1 MLKRISNALLN
12 SSSRFTFVIS
22 FCLIAF
28 YLYQD
33 LVQWPLIK
41 FINAQGPIIYVDSN
55 TVLYYA
61 RCYSEIG
68 NYVFASG
75 VECSNW
81 NYGSTI
87 LIFLNLINI
96 TGNFAGI
103 LGHFFTYSILGT
115 FVYFIYLTRNLRSV
129 QFVLFLGLMSP
140 SVWLLMERAN
150 FDALIYLM
158 LFLAALLFAK
168 GFETI
173 PIMIIL
179 ASATFKFY
187 TLPLL
192 VIFIY
197 LSKKIHNKVFGLC
210 ALVFGTIIVFNDY
223 VLMGGMSMQ
232 AGNNHFGMKII
243 GNYLGKIGINL
254 ENIHAYLVGIIL
266 FIITITCVIYVLIK
280 FNRLIIANRI
290 WNNQEKNFFIY
301 MSATFLICFIVG
313 LSVDYRLIFYLVSA
327 PLLISVLESRLRLFV
342 SLCYL
347 IGAYFC
353 YPFGVFQTVGDFA
366 LEIMAA
372 FQLILLFFHIFPKKT
387 FIKMKVFR
395 VIE

>member
-12 SSSRFTFVIS
+12 SSSRFTFAIS

-75 VECSNW
+75 AECSNW

-129 QFVLFLGLMSP
+129 QLVLFLGLMSP

-254 ENIHAYLVGIIL
+254 ENIHAYLVGVIL

-280 FNRLIIANRI
+280 FNKLIIANRI
-290 WNNQEKNFFIY
+290 WNNQEKNFFRNWW
-301 MSATFLICFIVG
+301 L
-313 LSVDYRLIFYLVSA
+313 
-327 PLLISVLESRLRLFV
+327 
-342 SLCYL
+342 
-347 IGAYFC
+347 
-353 YPFGVFQTVGDFA
+353 
-366 LEIMAA
+366 
-372 FQLILLFFHIFPKKT
+372 
-387 FIKMKVFR
+387 
-395 VIE
+395 

>member
-1 MLKRISNALLN
+1 
-12 SSSRFTFVIS
+12 
-22 FCLIAF
+22 
-28 YLYQD
+28 
-33 LVQWPLIK
+33 
-41 FINAQGPIIYVDSN
+41 
-55 TVLYYA
+55 
-61 RCYSEIG
+61 
-68 NYVFASG
+68 
-75 VECSNW
+75 
-81 NYGSTI
+81 
-87 LIFLNLINI
+87 
-96 TGNFAGI
+96 
-103 LGHFFTYSILGT
+103 
-115 FVYFIYLTRNLRSV
+115 
-129 QFVLFLGLMSP
+129 
-140 SVWLLMERAN
+140 MERAN

-254 ENIHAYLVGIIL
+254 ENIHAYLVGVIL
-266 FIITITCVIYVLIK
+266 FVIAITCVLYVLIK
-280 FNRLIIANRI
+280 FNKSIIANRI